1 MVYKAHLVR
10 PDTQGG
16 LQTSPVAVKVL
27 KGNLYHQVLNIL
39 LCSMYM

>member
-10 PDTQGG
+10 HDAQGG

-27 KGNLYHQVLNIL
+27 KGKSVSSRFKHTT
-39 LCSMYM
+39 M